1 DTLWAGGPAC
11 LATPETHCPKAPALG
26 LSHRTRAGPPGRAL
40 PYEAIPRSGR
50 SAWLNLYRFW
60 RSDGFQRFHLLME
73 RSFQR
78 YGPIY
83 RCAALH
89 GAAQG
94 RGAGGEGARGCSSL
108 PAGQSSE
115 LPTVGT
121 YNSVNVL
128 LPRDAAQLF
137 QSEGIFPRRMG
148 LESWIAHRQLRN
160 HKCGIFLLRAA
171 GSLSCP
177 PHPRNGEE
185 WRSDRLVLNKEV
197 ISPAGT
203 RKFLPFLD
211 AVARDFVSLM
221 QRRISKNA
229 RRSLTIDLYGDLFR
243 FTLEAS
249 SYALYGE
256 RLGLLEESPDAESQR
271 FIGAVETMLRTTLPL
286 LFVPPGLVRWANA
299 RLWREHMAA
308 WDTIF
313 SHADRCIQHIYQEFC
328 LGQQRKYSGIMAELL
343 LQAELPL
350 DSIKANIIEFTAGGV
365 DTTAMP
371 LLFTLFE
378 LARNPG
384 VQAALRQE
392 IAEAEAQGPRELSK
406 VLNSMPLLKGAL
418 KETLRLYPVGIT
430 VQRYPTKDVVLQN
443 YCVPAGTL
451 CQVGLYAMGRS
462 PQVFTNPERYDPGRW
477 LSQEDNSFKALAF
490 GFGARQCIGRRLA
503 ETEMM
508 LFLMH
513 VLRNFR
519 IDTVSKA
526 DIKTVFG
533 FILMPE
539 KPPLLT
545 FRPLY

>member
-1 DTLWAGGPAC
+1 MQMVSSHQLSLHSRPRPGAGPGPA
-11 LATPETHCPKAPALG
+11 AAARP
-26 LSHRTRAGPPGRAL
+26 L

-50 SAWLNLYRFW
+50 NAWLSLYRLW
-60 RSDGFQRFHLLME
+60 RSNSFQRFHLVMQ
-73 RSFQR
+73 RNFQR
-78 YGPIY
+78 LGPIY
-83 RCAALH
+83 RC
-89 GAAQG
+89 GP
-94 RGAGGEGARGCSSL
+94 R
-108 PAGQSSE
+108 
-115 LPTVGT
+115 TIGT
-121 YNSVNVL
+121 YNCVNVL

-148 LESWIAHRQLRN
+148 IESWIAHRQLRN
-160 HKCGIFLLRAA
+160 HKCGIFLL
-171 GSLSCP
+171 
-177 PHPRNGEE
+177 NGEE
-185 WRSDRLVLNKEV
+185 WRSDRLILNKEV

-203 RKFLPFLD
+203 RKFLPFLN
-211 AVARDFVSLM
+211 AVAQDFVTLM
-221 QRRISKNA
+221 HRRISKNT
-229 RRSLTIDLYGDLFR
+229 RCSLTIDLYGDLFR

-256 RLGLLEESPDAESQR
+256 RLGLLEESPNAESQR
-271 FIGAVETMLRTTLPL
+271 FISAVETMLRTTLPL
-286 LFVPPGLVRWANA
+286 LFIPPGLMRWVNTK
-299 RLWREHMAA
+299 LWRDHIEA

-313 SHADRCIQHIYQEFC
+313 KHGEPGGRGHPPPYEGVGHPGRVSCNRPQGATAGDA
-328 LGQQRKYSGIMAELL
+328 LLAMSG
-343 LQAELPL
+343 PSL
-350 DSIKANIIEFTAGGV
+350 DSHTQYRLACCLLAMSSHPGPHSLIPPQGVKGTASSQCASIG
-365 DTTAMP
+365 
-371 LLFTLFE
+371 
-378 LARNPG
+378 
-384 VQAALRQE
+384 
-392 IAEAEAQGPRELSK
+392 
-406 VLNSMPLLKGAL
+406 
-418 KETLRLYPVGIT
+418 RLYPVGIT

-462 PQVFTNPERYDPGRW
+462 PEVFSNPERYDPLRW
-477 LSQEDNSFKALAF
+477 LSKEDNSFKALAF

-545 FRPLY
+545 FRPID

>member
-1 DTLWAGGPAC
+1 CSGRAGPSLQAST
-11 LATPETHCPKAPALG
+11 APEPAL
-26 LSHRTRAGPPGRAL
+26 SPPGRAL

-83 RCAALH
+83 R
-89 GAAQG
+89 
-94 RGAGGEGARGCSSL
+94 E
-108 PAGQSSE
+108 
-115 LPTVGT
+115 TVGT

-160 HKCGIFLLRAA
+160 HKCGIFLL
-171 GSLSCP
+171 
-177 PHPRNGEE
+177 NGEE